1 MKSMKNP
8 KAKIWLSVVAGLVII
23 ALALFLSAVTFN
35 YWQAWAYFGVG
46 AVTSILLTLYIIRDP
61 ILLENRARA
70 GPSAEQRPIQKS
82 SC

>member
-70 GPSAEQRPIQKS
+70 GLSAERRPIQKS